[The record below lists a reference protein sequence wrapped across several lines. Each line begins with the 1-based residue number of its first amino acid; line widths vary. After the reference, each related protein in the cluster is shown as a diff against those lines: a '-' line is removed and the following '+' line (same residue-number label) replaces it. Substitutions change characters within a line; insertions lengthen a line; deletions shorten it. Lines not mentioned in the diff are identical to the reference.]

1 MKDESIQQSRPVR
14 EPKKNISMSSALG
27 RTVLASFLAL
37 AASAGTAAQT
47 LEILAT
53 PLGSAAKGLPLPLG
67 ATANIAISVSN
78 KGPRA
83 VGPLVLT
90 AKPEGVAALATQGW
104 RAEGGGLTGEI
115 ARIAAGERAERTLR
129 LKVERAPLLPAKQR
143 LHIEARSADGTI
155 TSADVELS
163 VADCVGA
170 YREKLAVLRSGLLQ
184 NVRDAATN
192 LHRPD
197 LSLPAGRLF
206 PVTGARSGD
215 LASAERF
222 TATFALRRGGDPQMA
237 TEWFQFLIQRWTSEL
252 NAYSNQSAAP
262 GLCANNYYQI
272 AGYRQGLM
280 PITNRIDSV
289 HAAASRA
296 LALARE
302 TAKAE
307 NPDEDLATLARRATK
322 NVGSV
327 ANGPEADV
335 RAPLAALAGAREA
348 VVRGEKLDPDAAR
361 TLSLVE
367 TAAWLAETDRRG
379 RKLVQTIDEVLAA
392 IGIAHKES
400 CVCAF

>member
-1 MKDESIQQSRPVR
+1 
-14 EPKKNISMSSALG
+14 MSSVLG
-27 RTVLASFLAL
+27 RTALASLLAL
-37 AASAGTAAQT
+37 TASAGAAAQT
-47 LEILAT
+47 LEILAS
-53 PLGSAAKGLPLPLG
+53 PLGSAAKGLPLPPG
-67 ATANIAISVSN
+67 ATASIKISVSN

-83 VGPLVLT
+83 VGPLVLM
-90 AKPEGVAALATQGW
+90 AKPEGVATLVTQGW
-104 RAEGGGLTGEI
+104 RAASGGLTGEI
-115 ARIAAGERAERTLR
+115 ARIAPGERAERMLR

-143 LHIEARSADGTI
+143 LRIEARSADGRTVA
-155 TSADVELS
+155 ADVELS
-163 VADCVGA
+163 VADCAGA

-184 NVRDAATN
+184 KVRDAATD

-206 PVTGARSGD
+206 PASGARFGD

-222 TATFALRRGGDPQMA
+222 AATFALRRGGDPQMA

-289 HAAASRA
+289 HAAANRA
-296 LALARE
+296 LGFARE

-307 NPDEDLATLARRATK
+307 SQDEDLATLARRATK
-322 NVGSV
+322 NFGLAASVPEGDVG
-327 ANGPEADV
+327 G
-335 RAPLAALAGAREA
+335 PLAALAGATEA
-348 VVRGEKLDPDAAR
+348 VVRGKLDPDAAR

-379 RKLVQTIDEVLAA
+379 RKLVQAIEEVLAA
-392 IGIAHKES
+392 IATAHKES